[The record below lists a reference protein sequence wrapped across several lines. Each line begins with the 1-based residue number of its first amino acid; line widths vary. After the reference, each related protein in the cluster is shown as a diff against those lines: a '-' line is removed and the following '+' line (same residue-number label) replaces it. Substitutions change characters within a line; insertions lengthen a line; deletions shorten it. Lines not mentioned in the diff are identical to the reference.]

1 MPLYLIRT
9 PCDEGSTPVLSAQI
23 LDAAGNPVG
32 AGFIDALWLTLYDS
46 HTLQVI
52 NNRLHINALTQPD
65 MALDN
70 QGEFF
75 WVLSAA
81 DMAILDDA
89 RNLETH
95 VVLLEA
101 HWTAEGVPR
110 VAYFSIGVPVR
121 NLILEADLV
130 PA

>member
-1 MPLYLIRT
+1 MPLYLIRA

-23 LDAAGNPVG
+23 LDAAGTPVG
-32 AGFIDALWLTLYDS
+32 TNVIEALWLTLYDS

-52 NNRLHINALTQPD
+52 NERLHVNALTQPD

-70 QGEFF
+70 QGEFY
-75 WVLSAA
+75 WVLSPE
-81 DMAILDDA
+81 DMVVLDDA

-95 VVLLEA
+95 IVLLEA

-110 VAYFSIGVPVR
+110 VAFFNIGLPIR